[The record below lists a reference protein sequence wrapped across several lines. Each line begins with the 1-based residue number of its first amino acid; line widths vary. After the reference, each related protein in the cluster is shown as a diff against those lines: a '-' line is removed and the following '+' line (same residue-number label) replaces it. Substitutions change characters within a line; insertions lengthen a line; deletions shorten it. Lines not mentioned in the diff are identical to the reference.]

1 MIQDSDEVPG
11 MPAEAPKVTATPN
24 RCARCGSTEC
34 VNEAFADPDKV
45 IACRDREIAN
55 LHSLLR
61 KSTLLLERVRDDL
74 DNVLETMS

>member
-11 MPAEAPKVTATPN
+11 VPATQTTVTPTN

-55 LHSLLR
+55 LHQLLR
-61 KSTLLLERVRDDL
+61 VATLGLERVRQSLDDI
-74 DNVLETMS
+74 LELTS

>member
-11 MPAEAPKVTATPN
+11 TPATATTVTTEN

-34 VNEAFADPDKV
+34 VNEAFAGPDKV

-61 KSTLLLERVRDDL
+61 VATRGLERVRESLDDL
-74 DNVLETMS
+74 LEVMS